1 MTEPS
6 PTGTGADAP
15 IAEFS
20 KCHEG
25 ILRKLEALG
34 GLPALLDAAT
44 RAREVAA
51 DTVRFYRDVVLEHH
65 VEEERDLFPAVLASA
80 SAGDERNRVQAIV
93 ERLTREH
100 REVERAFAKLEPALK
115 EAARGHTAA
124 LDPAAVLAVVA
135 KYEAHARFEEQEFL
149 PLSQRILG
157 RNGDHMAALGL
168 ALHLRHEAPQVLAKY
183 QSRI

>member
-6 PTGTGADAP
+6 PPGGGADAP

-20 KCHEG
+20 KCHER

-44 RAREVAA
+44 RARQVAA

-80 SAGDERNRVQAIV
+80 TAGDERSRVQAIV

-100 REVERAFAKLEPALK
+100 R
-115 EAARGHTAA
+115 
-124 LDPAAVLAVVA
+124 
-135 KYEAHARFEEQEFL
+135 
-149 PLSQRILG
+149 
-157 RNGDHMAALGL
+157 
-168 ALHLRHEAPQVLAKY
+168 
-183 QSRI
+183 